1 MSTTETK
8 SEFLL
13 LFRNTELEKRLSL
26 EEMQEAMARLNSWLE
41 SGHAQ
46 GYIKGANPLGMEG
59 KVISGGKSRSVTDG
73 PFAEAKEAVG
83 GYVLIAAAD
92 LDAAVEYARQW
103 PLLDYEA
110 AVEVRPIVALCPAM
124 EAVGG
129 EFVTAA
135 AAHS

>member
-26 EEMQEAMARLNSWLE
+26 EEMQEAMAKLNSWLE
-41 SGHAQ
+41 TGYAL
-46 GYIKGANPLGMEG
+46 GYIKGANPLAMEG
-59 KVISGGKSRSVTDG
+59 KVISGAKTRSVTDG

-83 GYVLIAAAD
+83 GYVLIATAD
-92 LDAAVEYARQW
+92 FDEAMAYAGKW
-103 PLLDYEA
+103 PLLEYDA
-110 AVEVRPIVALCPAM
+110 VVEVRPIVELCPAM

-129 EFVTAA
+129 QFVTAA
-135 AAHS
+135 TAHS